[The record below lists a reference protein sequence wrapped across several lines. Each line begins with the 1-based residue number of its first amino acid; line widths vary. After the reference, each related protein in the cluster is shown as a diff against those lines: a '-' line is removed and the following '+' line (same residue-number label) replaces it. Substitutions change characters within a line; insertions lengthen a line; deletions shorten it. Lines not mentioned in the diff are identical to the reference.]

1 MRGEW
6 AAAYDDL
13 PDGVLVADAG
23 GRVVSLNVSGARLLG
38 LDAADARGQD
48 YREVLPL
55 VDAAG
60 RDWWS
65 CTDPYGGLHIRTGQP
80 ERLLDLVAGPRK
92 GHGLL
97 VSARYVR
104 DARGGRRLARLVV
117 SFRGVGSRE
126 RADRE
131 QANLVSTVAHEIRS
145 PLTTVKGFTATLLA
159 KWDRFTDDQRRTML
173 AAINADADRVTR
185 LLSDLLDASR
195 IDAGR
200 LVVRRREVD
209 LAPLVGALVARHAD
223 QHPDRGFDLLVAGPL
238 PTMWLDPDKV
248 TQIVGNLLENAV
260 KHGGGRI
267 HLELTP
273 AADVGGEPGARLVVA
288 DEGEGISPEGRAR
301 IFGRFWQAGSQRTGT
316 GLGLYIVKGLVHAHG
331 GSIELADE
339 PGGASFVVRLPAGR
353 PPYEG

>member
-1 MRGEW
+1 MQGDW

-13 PDGVLVADAG
+13 PDGVLVADAAGLVVGLNTPG
-23 GRVVSLNVSGARLLG
+23 GRLLG
-38 LDAADARGQD
+38 LDPGTVRGRD
-48 YREVLPL
+48 WRDVLPL
-55 VDAAG
+55 VDPAG
-60 RDWWS
+60 RDWWK
-65 CTDPYGGLHIRTGQP
+65 CTDPYGGLHTRTGQP
-80 ERLLDLVAGPRK
+80 ERLLDIAAGPMA

-104 DARGGRRLARLVV
+104 TGRALTRLVI

-185 LLSDLLDASR
+185 LLTDLLDASR

-200 LVVRRREVD
+200 LVLRRREVD
-209 LAPLVGALVARHAD
+209 LPALVGNLVAAYADDLERPFELQVIPLAPL
-223 QHPDRGFDLLVAGPL
+223 
-238 PTMWLDPDKV
+238 WLDPDKV
-248 TQIVGNLLENAV
+248 AQIVGNLVDNAV
-260 KHGGGRI
+260 RHGAGTIRLSIGPEQR
-267 HLELTP
+267 
-273 AADVGGEPGARLVVA
+273 GEPGARIVVS
-288 DEGEGISPEGRAR
+288 DDGEGISDEGRAR
-301 IFGRFWQAGSQRTGT
+301 IFGRFWQAGNARTGT
-316 GLGLYIVKGLVHAHG
+316 GLGLYIVKGLVQAHG
-331 GSIELADE
+331 GEIELAAGG
-339 PGGASFVVRLPAGR
+339 GGARFEVWLPAGK